1 MFDFV
6 IFIAANR
13 NGKVTADQK
22 NQLNI
27 LIGALTDRR
36 IHLRWIVPDARIS
49 VLSIARILRTAHFAC
64 RKKGVLVH
72 NEIMT
77 DGKSITKFASGVLK
91 ILPVDTRSEE
101 SVMRNDVCCL
111 QNGNAPTGCSF
122 HSCLGN
128 VLLLRE
134 QGALSV
140 CPRLLDVQ
148 LEPLREK
155 RPINSVF
162 DTDAFKALLLRQ
174 IQKRNRCRQSCA
186 LYKLCRGGCSAFSTE
201 QQCSI
206 QQKVTNAAFA
216 EDAVKEQK
224 IKRLSGL
231 YKGYDE
237 G

>member
-22 NQLNI
+22 NQLNM
-27 LIGALTDRR
+27 LIGALADRR

-91 ILPVDTRSEE
+91 ILPVDTRSEA

-122 HSCLGN
+122 HSCLA
-128 VLLLRE
+128 VLVFWMCIWGLCGR
-134 QGALSV
+134 SV
-140 CPRLLDVQ
+140 QSILFSTQMHSGHCCFGKLKKEIAADNRAPCISCAAEDV
-148 LEPLREK
+148 PHFR
-155 RPINSVF
+155 RNNSVPYSR
-162 DTDAFKALLLRQ
+162 K
-174 IQKRNRCRQSCA
+174 
-186 LYKLCRGGCSAFSTE
+186 
-201 QQCSI
+201 
-206 QQKVTNAAFA
+206 
-216 EDAVKEQK
+216 
-224 IKRLSGL
+224 
-231 YKGYDE
+231 
-237 G
+237 